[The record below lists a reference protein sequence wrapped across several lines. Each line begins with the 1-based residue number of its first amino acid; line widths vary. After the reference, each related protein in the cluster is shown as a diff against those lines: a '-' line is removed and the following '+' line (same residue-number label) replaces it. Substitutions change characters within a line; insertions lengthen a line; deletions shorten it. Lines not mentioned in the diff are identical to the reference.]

1 MNLKLKIAVASA
13 LDKTGI
19 ISAIRNYRSTRAGI
33 VLTFHRVLPAQ
44 EAEESFEPLI
54 TLTDRVFEQ
63 LLLLLCREFDVVSL
77 PQLLEQPEGVGHRQ
91 RVAISFD
98 DGWAD
103 TYSHAYPLLQ
113 KHGVPATVFICP
125 GLMAGEGKVLP
136 EERFARIWQWCVK
149 QGYLKFL
156 LRDLRTWG
164 LDGEVSLTRQIWSHR
179 AKRLALNAKLLML
192 SHLETTYGVPECKER
207 KFLTWDEVKIMRRGD
222 VSFGSHTLN
231 HSTLTAEQHPSLGEE
246 LRRSREMIE
255 FRVQEEIRLI
265 AYPNG
270 AYDARVIEAARQA
283 GYSHCFTTEP
293 GNFSREANPFTI
305 PRIGIDDSVVVN
317 PRSSF
322 HASRAR
328 FHLQHLV
335 G

>member
-13 LDKTGI
+13 LDKSGI

-33 VLTFHRVLPAQ
+33 VLTFHRVLPVRG
-44 EAEESFEPLI
+44 AEQSFEPHI
-54 TLTDRVFEQ
+54 TLTDKVFEQ
-63 LLLLLCREFDVVSL
+63 LLVLLCREFHVVSL
-77 PQLLEQPEGVGHRQ
+77 QQLLEQPEGSDHRQ

-103 TYSHAYPLLQ
+103 TYSYAYPILQ
-113 KHGVPATVFICP
+113 RYGVPATIFICP
-125 GLMAGEGKVLP
+125 GLMAGDAKVLP
-136 EERFARIWQWCVK
+136 EERFARIWQWCAS

-164 LDGEVSLTRQIWSHR
+164 LDGGVSLTRQTWSR
-179 AKRLALNAKLLML
+179 LAKRLALNARMLML
-192 SHLETTYGVPECKER
+192 SHLETAYGVPECKER
-207 KFLTWDEVKIMRRGD
+207 KFLTWDEVNIMRRGD
-222 VSFGSHTLN
+222 ISFGSHTLS
-231 HSTLTAEQHPSLGEE
+231 HSTLTSEQYPSLGEE
-246 LRRSREMIE
+246 LRRSRETIE
-255 FRVQEEIRLI
+255 FRLQEEIRLL

-283 GYSHCFTTEP
+283 GYSHCFTTEL
-293 GNFSREANPFTI
+293 GNFSREANPFAI
-305 PRIGIDDSVVVN
+305 PRVGIDDSVVVN
-317 PRSSF
+317 PTSSF

>member
-1 MNLKLKIAVASA
+1 MNLKLKIAVASV
-13 LDKTGI
+13 LDKSGV

-33 VLTFHRVLPAQ
+33 VLAFHRVLPAQ
-44 EAEESFEPLI
+44 EAEKSFEPSI
-54 TLTDRVFEQ
+54 TLTDKVFEQ
-63 LLLLLCREFDVVSL
+63 LLALLCREFHVVSL
-77 PQLLEQPEGVGHRQ
+77 PRLLEQPEGIDHRQ

-113 KHGVPATVFICP
+113 KYGVPATVFICP
-125 GLMAGEGKVLP
+125 GLMTGDGKVLP
-136 EERFARIWQWCVK
+136 EERFARIWQRCVK

-164 LDGEVSLTRQIWSHR
+164 LDGGESQTRQTWSR
-179 AKRLALNAKLLML
+179 LAKRLALNARMLML
-192 SHLETTYGVPECKER
+192 SHLENAYDVPECKDR
-207 KFLTWDEVKIMRRGD
+207 KFLNWDEVKIMRRGD
-222 VSFGSHTLN
+222 ISFGSHTLN

-246 LRRSREMIE
+246 LRRSREIME
-255 FRVQEEIRLI
+255 FRLQEEIRLLV
-265 AYPNG
+265 YPNG

-283 GYSHCFTTEP
+283 GYTHCFTTEL
-293 GNFSREANPFTI
+293 GNFSREANRFAI
-305 PRIGIDDSVVVN
+305 PRVGIDDSVVAN
-317 PRSSF
+317 PMSSF